1 MNAIVHVSCRYIVFR
16 EKNQL
21 ISTVQYSC
29 YGIYYR
35 FALTVKPVPRFIL

>member
-29 YGIYYR
+29 W
-35 FALTVKPVPRFIL
+35 AQLVTVYMEFIIGLL